1 MILNITLLLYLLY
14 TFIESFR
21 IDSNIVDK
29 YQENI
34 AGMNI
39 PIYYMYVYLL

>member
-1 MILNITLLLYLLY
+1 MILNITLLLYLY

-21 IDSNIVDK
+21 IDSNIVVN
-29 YQENI
+29 QENI

-39 PIYYMYVYLL
+39 PIYYMCVYLL